1 MQALISVE
9 GLEREVLVG
18 RQNRANGVYKPKRK
32 GPCRGTGQVNINKR
46 AVILIPLHYL
56 LMRRSPTR
64 IERDPPWTRRN
75 ARKKG
80 KRKVLP

>member
-18 RQNRANGVYKPKRK
+18 RQNRANGVYKPKRT

-46 AVILIPLHYL
+46 AVILIPFHYL

-64 IERDPPWTRRN
+64 IERDPPWTRIN